1 MHASILGLIVAL
13 LGCAACSATE
23 IVFNGA
29 VGTWGAWDACPDN
42 SYAAGMWTKSQADH
56 GAIDDTAMN
65 GVRLLCKS
73 ADGTSLPYTPQ
84 SSVGKW
90 GTWDTPT
97 HCPSGLFVVGFMVRF
112 QECCSAKDDTALN
125 RIIFI
130 CNNPSGT
137 QKYYSPELGKTSWG
151 EWSTEYLCPPEYV
164 AGAIRTRVQDSVG
177 LGDDT
182 AMNGVALRCI
192 PYLDQVTA
200 PVAH

>member
-1 MHASILGLIVAL
+1 MRVSVVALIVAL
-13 LGCAACSATE
+13 LVCSACGAMD

-29 VGTWGAWDACPDN
+29 VSTWGVWDACPDD

-56 GAIDDTAMN
+56 GTIDDTAMN
-65 GVRLLCKS
+65 GIRLLCKS

-84 SSVGKW
+84 SS
-90 GTWDTPT
+90 
-97 HCPSGLFVVGFMVRF
+97 GLFVVGFVVQF
-112 QECCSAKDDTALN
+112 QECCSAQDDTALN

-151 EWSTEYLCPPEYV
+151 EWSTEYLCPAEYV
-164 AGAIRTRVQDSVG
+164 AGAIRTRVQESEG

-182 AMNGVALRCI
+182 AMNGIALRCI
-192 PYLDQVTA
+192 PYVDQATT

>member
-1 MHASILGLIVAL
+1 MHASIVGLLVAL

-73 ADGTSLPYTPQ
+73 EDGTSLPYTPQ
-84 SSVGKW
+84 SSVGER

-137 QKYYSPELGKTSWG
+137 QKYYSPELGN
-151 EWSTEYLCPPEYV
+151 LR
-164 AGAIRTRVQDSVG
+164 GAV
-177 LGDDT
+177 L
-182 AMNGVALRCI
+182 ALREDVYDKDTDPKGTDLVAKCMARGQ
-192 PYLDQVTA
+192 YLRVMVVVLLECRAKSKLD
-200 PVAH
+200 